1 MALNIRL
8 VEDSDSI
15 DGFETSYCTLNF
27 SGTSVNNVI
36 VNTLRRVLMSLIPS
50 YQFNP
55 ENIVIAKNTSI
66 YDNDKMRC
74 RLANFPIY
82 IGKKIFKS
90 MEVINDIDTLEFA
103 SELEYKANLGSAE
116 ISIVEQKRFEREID
130 DNLVISINVVNTS
143 DNDLSVMTDNPN
155 VKFYYKK
162 MEIPHI
168 YDVPLLILKLRKDQE
183 FVCNMT
189 ADLDIGL
196 FNGIYQPVSNCSI
209 KENGEND
216 YDLYYSSKRQI
227 GERDLLLRACHIIK
241 NKIVLAGRVMAE
253 NIRAGGREVIHE
265 GEIDIEGEQHTMG
278 NLLSH
283 YMQMEA
289 DFCGY
294 AVGHPNINRCTFKY
308 ISKIPIDKVLGNA
321 VKRIVEIF
329 DEVEDKI
336 KDMEFGYK
344 YFN

>member
-1 MALNIRL
+1 MTLNIRL
-8 VEDSDSI
+8 IEDSDSI
-15 DGFETSYCTLNF
+15 DGFETSYCKLNF
-27 SGTSVNNVI
+27 SGSHVNNVI
-36 VNTLRRVLMSLIPS
+36 LSTLRRVLMSLIPS
-50 YQFNP
+50 FQFNP
-55 ENIVIAKNTSI
+55 DNIVITKNTSI

-82 IGKKIFKS
+82 IGKRIFKT
-90 MEVINDIDTLEFA
+90 MEVINDIDTLQFA

-116 ISIVEQKRFEREID
+116 ISIVEQKRFEKDID
-130 DNLVISINVVNTS
+130 DNLMISINVVNTG
-143 DNDLSVMTDNPN
+143 DNVLSVMTDNPG

-196 FNGIYQPVSNCSI
+196 FNGIYQPISNCAI
-209 KENGEND
+209 KENDEND

-227 GERDLLLRACHIIK
+227 SERDLLIRACHIIR
-241 NKIVLAGRVMAE
+241 NKVVLSGRVMTE
-253 NIRAGGREVIHE
+253 NIRAGGPEIMHD
-265 GEIDIEGEQHTMG
+265 GEIDIEGEQHTIG

-283 YMQMEA
+283 YMQKDA

-294 AVGHPNINRCTFKY
+294 AVGHPNINKCTFKY
-308 ISKIPIDKVLGNA
+308 ISKMPIDKVLGNA
-321 VKRIVEIF
+321 VKAIVGVF
-329 DEVEDKI
+329 DEIEDII
-336 KDMEFGYK
+336 KNMEFGYR
-344 YFN
+344 YF